1 MQLAAQHLAEIV
13 EAVRQIEGGGAGR
26 EKRRAVRHPVV
37 ARVQV
42 LAHATGRTYSA
53 LTQDLSLEG
62 IGLVQSIPIAKGEQI
77 AVSLPGSKY
86 GPLVALC
93 NVMHTRELGEGVW
106 SVGAI
111 FLSLAT
117 QSAPTKD
124 DASEAQRISAKML
137 D

>member
-13 EAVRQIEGGGAGR
+13 EAVRKNEGGGAGK

-42 LAHATGRTYSA
+42 LSHSTGRTFAA

-62 IGLVQSIPIAKGEQI
+62 IGLVQSIPMAKGEQI

-93 NVMHTRELGEGVW
+93 NVMHARELGEGVW
-106 SVGAI
+106 SIGAI
-111 FLSLAT
+111 FLSLNT
-117 QSAPTKD
+117 QTAPSKD
-124 DASEAQRISAKML
+124 EANEAQRISAKML